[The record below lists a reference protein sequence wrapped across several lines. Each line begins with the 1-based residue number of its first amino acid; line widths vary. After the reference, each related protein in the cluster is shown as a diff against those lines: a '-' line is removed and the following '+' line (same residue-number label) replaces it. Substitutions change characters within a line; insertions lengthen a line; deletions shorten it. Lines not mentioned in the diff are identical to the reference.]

1 MWQHYT
7 LVFLGGGIGAV
18 MRYWLSAFV
27 PRHVE
32 SVFPYGILLVNV
44 LGCFFIGVLMSWSE
58 DRLVIDPA
66 IRVFLAIGILGGFTT
81 FSTFSYE
88 TIALLRD
95 SEYWLAGLYVAGS
108 VLFGLT
114 ATYLGSVLGKLI

>member
-1 MWQHYT
+1 MWQHYV
-7 LVFLGGGIGAV
+7 LVFIGGGIGAV

-44 LGCFFIGVLMSWSE
+44 IGCFLIGVLMSWSE
-58 DRLVIDPA
+58 ERFVIDPA
-66 IRVFLAIGILGGFTT
+66 IRIFLAIGILGGFTT

-95 SEYWLAGLYVAGS
+95 AEYLLAGSYVAGS
-108 VLFGLT
+108 VIFGLS
-114 ATYLGSVLGKLI
+114 ATYVGAVLGKLI